1 MNEQPLVS
9 IIMPAYNAA
18 ATIETVL
25 QSIRRQTVADQIEI
39 LVIDGGSTDA
49 TREIARR
56 YGAIVLENPHRLPE
70 PAKVIGMERA
80 AGRYVI
86 EQDTDEEWIRPT
98 QVEERLRLFAQHPEV
113 RCVVCDTQH
122 PGPHGGLAARYICL
136 CGDPFNCFINRQKKG
151 VYRTFYH
158 PHPGQTDPRV
168 LCFEPGEPA
177 PIGDGGTTMFDLDWV
192 KQEFPGEW
200 DDIRFVCAMTNRII
214 QRTGC
219 CGCIPGDDIRH
230 HVKAGFATYL
240 SKLRFRVQN
249 NLFHQQESG
258 FSARAA
264 DAVNTRFARRKYWF
278 VLYAAT
284 VVGPLADSIRMAM
297 RDKDPSML
305 LHIVYVYYVCLY
317 IAYCLLAAKLGKKT
331 RVQSYGK

>member
-1 MNEQPLVS
+1 MEPLISV
-9 IIMPAYNAA
+9 IMPTYNS
-18 ATIETVL
+18 ETTL
-25 QSIRRQTVADQIEI
+25 ETALKSIRMQTVADQIEI

-56 YGAIVLENPHRLPE
+56 YGATVLENPHRLPE

-80 AGRYVI
+80 AGRYI
-86 EQDTDEEWIRPT
+86 IKQDSDEELLYAT
-98 QVEERLRLFAQHPEV
+98 QIEERINLFRQNPEV
-113 RCVVCDTQH
+113 KCVVYDVQC
-122 PGPHGGLAARYICL
+122 PGKEGGLASRYVCT
-136 CGDPFNCFINRQKKG
+136 CGDPFTQFVYRQKKG
-151 VYRTFYH
+151 TIDTFQKNSVKRQGRAH
-158 PHPGQTDPRV
+158 V
-168 LCFEPGEPA
+168 LAFRSGEPT
-177 PIGDGGTTMFDLDWV
+177 PIGDGATTMTDLDWV

-219 CGCIPGDDIRH
+219 CGCIQGDNIRH

-284 VVGPLADSIRMAM
+284 VVGPLADSIRMAV

-317 IAYCLLAAKLGKKT
+317 IVYCLLAAKLGKKT

>member
-1 MNEQPLVS
+1 MKALISV
-9 IIMPAYNAA
+9 IMPTYNSA
-18 ATIETVL
+18 ATIETAL
-25 QSIRRQTVADQIEI
+25 KSIRMQTVADQIEI

-70 PAKVIGMERA
+70 PAKVIGVRYAVGQYIIKQDSDEELLYATQIEERINLFRRYPEVKCVVYDVQRPGA
-80 AGRYVI
+80 EGGIASRYVC
-86 EQDTDEEWIRPT
+86 T
-98 QVEERLRLFAQHPEV
+98 
-113 RCVVCDTQH
+113 
-122 PGPHGGLAARYICL
+122 
-136 CGDPFNCFINRQKKG
+136 CGDPFTQFIYHQKKG
-151 VYRTFYH
+151 TIDTFKKNTVKSH
-158 PHPGQTDPRV
+158 GKAHV
-168 LCFEPGEPA
+168 LEFQPGEPT
-177 PIGDGGTTMFDLDWV
+177 PIGDGATTMTDLGWV
-192 KQEFPGEW
+192 KQTFPTEW

-219 CGCIPGDDIRH
+219 CGCIQGDDIRH
-230 HVKAGFATYL
+230 HVKAGFCTYL

-249 NLFHQQESG
+249 NLFHQEESG

-278 VLYAAT
+278 ILYAAT
-284 VVGPLADSIRMAM
+284 VVGPLVDSVRMAV

-317 IAYCLLAAKLGKKT
+317 IAYCLVAAKLGKMT
-331 RVQSYGK
+331 REKSYGK